1 MGQRRPQK
9 LDLRDILPP
18 LVGVIL
24 MGVIL
29 IPAVKQW
36 LDSWF
41 VWAAGLLSFAVVAL
55 ILRALWRRPP
65 AKEHE
70 QEREQA
76 PVLSRMYIHSDQE
89 RAQFR
94 AMCGVTE
101 RPEKPMKVVTPET
114 DDDAK
119 QSTDSADKP

>member
-9 LDLRDILPP
+9 LDLGEILPP
-18 LVGVIL
+18 LVGLML

-29 IPAVKQW
+29 IPGVKQW

-41 VWAAGLLSFAVVAL
+41 VWAACLLSFAVVAL

-65 AKEHE
+65 AKERE
-70 QEREQA
+70 PEQA
-76 PVLSRMYIHSDQE
+76 PVLSRMYIHSDAE